1 MENGNSPNHKNSSPT
16 MIFSLKNLVN
26 LAKSKNS
33 FNNTS
38 SEIPQV
44 FLESLSNTAFIPE
57 GNNQIIKI

>member
-1 MENGNSPNHKNSSPT
+1 MKNGNIPSQQNSSQNG
-16 MIFSLKNLVN
+16 IFSLKNLVN